1 LDEAYGRVNDR
12 RPDVLVVPEFTASE
26 FVPRELK
33 EGEAAP
39 AVLSLRHEDDDAQ
52 RFFRA
57 VMNDALNGYE
67 VALIAE
73 PKLPAWANAIGL
85 EPVQVHASVGYGV
98 RILRRSDH

>member
-1 LDEAYGRVNDR
+1 
-12 RPDVLVVPEFTASE
+12 
-26 FVPRELK
+26 
-33 EGEAAP
+33 
-39 AVLSLRHEDDDAQ
+39 
-52 RFFRA
+52 
-57 VMNDALNGYE
+57 MNDALNGYE